1 MNIRS
6 MDKTDMKPEVNLI
19 KLWHVTSIAIV
30 VKLYKK

>member
-6 MDKTDMKPEVNLI
+6 MDKTDMKPGVNLI
-19 KLWHVTSIAIV
+19 KLWHVTSMAI